1 MMQSVAAPGLLTSV
15 PTIDEVLHDHASE
28 LGDDF
33 TAYRNHQPIASHRRI
48 EGQRICSETN

>member
-33 TAYRNHQPIASHRRI
+33 TAYRNHAYRVVNLCAAIVKDHVDL
-48 EGQRICSETN
+48 